1 MKSAGDAFLT
11 EQINLGLK
19 QRVWMSGTAFPSNH
33 SRSCQAAV
41 FVGAGRRLE
50 LRRFNLPE
58 LEADEALVRVECC
71 TICGS
76 DLHTLGGARNEPA
89 PSILGHEVLGVVD
102 AVASPAPCDLQGRP
116 LQPGDRITWSVAVSC
131 GECDRCQRGLPQK
144 CRKLAKYGH
153 ELAEGRT
160 ALSGG
165 LGEFVLLRRGSA
177 AVRVADH
184 LPVEVI
190 CPVNCATATVAAA
203 CRVAGE
209 MAGRRVLILGAGML
223 GLTAAAYAKSQKAS
237 SVAVCDVH
245 PRRLERA
252 RLFGADD
259 AVEWR
264 SDFNDLQQALLH
276 GQRESFEI
284 VLELSGAPDA
294 VEAAVRLGGVGAKI
308 VLVGSVM
315 KSRPVAVDP
324 ESIVRRWLSIHG
336 VHNYGPGD
344 LKAAVAFLEQFG
356 AAYPFAELVEFTYPL
371 AEANA
376 AVETAQRARPFRV
389 AIRP

>member
-1 MKSAGDAFLT
+1 M
-11 EQINLGLK
+11 
-19 QRVWMSGTAFPSNH
+19 
-33 SRSCQAAV
+33 
-41 FVGAGRRLE
+41 FVGAGRPLE
-50 LRRFNLPE
+50 LRRFTLPE
-58 LEADEALVRVECC
+58 LEAGEALVRLECC

-76 DLHTLGGARNEPA
+76 DLHTVGGARNEPA
-89 PSILGHEVLGVVD
+89 PSVLGHEALGVVD
-102 AVASPAPCDLQGRP
+102 AVGRPAPCDLQGRP

-165 LGEFVLLRRGSA
+165 LGEFVLLRRGSTV
-177 AVRVADH
+177 VRVADN
-184 LPVEVI
+184 LPAEVI
-190 CPVNCATATVAAA
+190 CPVNCATATIAAA

-209 MAGRRVLILGAGML
+209 IAGRNVLIFGAGML
-223 GLTAAAYAKSQKAS
+223 GLTAAAYAKSQGAS
-237 SVAVCDVH
+237 TVTVCDVH

-252 RLFGADD
+252 RGFGADD

-264 SDFNDLQQALLH
+264 SDSNDLRQALLR
-276 GQRESFEI
+276 GRTELFDI

-294 VEAAVRLGGVGAKI
+294 VEAAFEMGGVGAKI

-324 ESIVRRWLSIHG
+324 ETVVRRWLSIHG

-344 LKAAVAFLEQFG
+344 LQAAVAFLEQFG
-356 AAYPFAELVEFTYPL
+356 AVYPFAELVEFTYPL
-371 AEANA
+371 AEANTA
-376 AVETAQRARPFRV
+376 IETAQHARPFRV